1 MFALPL
7 ALVGC
12 NKKEAPRAEY
22 LFDINMTQ
30 AERVTEIAE
39 EGITLEENRFMV
51 VFTDDKESCMLT
63 LLIQGEEGETTLSA
77 GTYNRALELDECIF
91 VTENGSQYTFSEG
104 IVNVALENKIYTI
117 DALFSDAKG
126 KKYHF
131 TYEGLIANMAEEKEV
146 TEYFVDSKMK
156 SADRLIPAEFYDI
169 SDGDMGIT
177 LTDGLYTLAM
187 VFTLEDGKDVLTAG
201 RYSTELGNLKVDEGF
216 YINITGTV
224 RHFFEKG
231 EATVEGDI
239 DGYKF
244 EFFLYDAEGR
254 TFHITYE
261 GVVSWM
267 TTKFEDSEFEGRCYG
282 HYEGCE
288 NYNYVLCFGRNI
300 GDEYDNAPSKQ
311 RFVVDI
317 YNHAVEKDANG
328 YFKVPNGTYTFD
340 NTNSMAIGTISAEY
354 SYIEFGNKDAIFSD
368 ATLVVTD
375 EGATL
380 TAKVARMAEVGGD
393 VEYSFTYK
401 GEVLAIQTKD
411 FVAEL

>member
-30 AERVTEIAE
+30 AERVTEITE

-131 TYEGLIANMAEEKEV
+131 TYEGLIANMAEEEEV

-187 VFTLEDGKDVLTAG
+187 VFTLEDGKDVVTCIELTEVQTATVLVESLDVLIEPYVLSSDS
-201 RYSTELGNLKVDEGF
+201 RYSFRFQRDSLDRVF
-216 YINITGTV
+216 
-224 RHFFEKG
+224 R
-231 EATVEGDI
+231 
-239 DGYKF
+239 
-244 EFFLYDAEGR
+244 
-254 TFHITYE
+254 YE
-261 GVVSWM
+261 IAS
-267 TTKFEDSEFEGRCYG
+267 
-282 HYEGCE
+282 
-288 NYNYVLCFGRNI
+288 
-300 GDEYDNAPSKQ
+300 
-311 RFVVDI
+311 
-317 YNHAVEKDANG
+317 
-328 YFKVPNGTYTFD
+328 
-340 NTNSMAIGTISAEY
+340 
-354 SYIEFGNKDAIFSD
+354 
-368 ATLVVTD
+368 
-375 EGATL
+375 
-380 TAKVARMAEVGGD
+380 
-393 VEYSFTYK
+393 
-401 GEVLAIQTKD
+401 
-411 FVAEL
+411 